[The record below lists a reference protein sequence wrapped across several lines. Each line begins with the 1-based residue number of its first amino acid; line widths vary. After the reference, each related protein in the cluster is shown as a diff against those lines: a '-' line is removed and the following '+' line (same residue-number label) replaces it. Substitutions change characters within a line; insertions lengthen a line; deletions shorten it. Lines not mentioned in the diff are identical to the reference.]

1 MTIVTVLFHLLVAAH
16 IAVVRLMGFAAVR
29 VRWTQRG
36 IAAVLVAGWL
46 SSSAHA
52 QTFERVDTPGGF
64 NRIQVILA
72 VADLDGDGRDDII
85 AGGQPNDGSET
96 VEDRLDKPP
105 VQVFLGNRDGRL
117 ELVPAEM
124 LPSIRA
130 RTPVAVTDDFNG
142 DGRLDFAV
150 FDAGVYVWAE
160 SSGYGNPPQLLLSTP
175 SGRFEHSAALADAV
189 REEHEQ
195 RPPPVPSPDPADLHI
210 KSATSGDIDNDGD
223 VDLWVQSGGGA
234 NVEEHF
240 MVNNGDG
247 TFTVDRD
254 NRATRPVLHA
264 QPPDGSQYW
273 GWDGGHFVDIDN
285 DGDLDLA
292 LGHIRDRGPLS
303 IDQYNTT
310 RSW

>member
-1 MTIVTVLFHLLVAAH
+1 MQVLL
-16 IAVVRLMGFAAVR
+16 G
-29 VRWTQRG
+29 TG
-36 IAAVLVAGWL
+36 
-46 SSSAHA
+46 
-52 QTFERVDTPGGF
+52 
-64 NRIQVILA
+64 
-72 VADLDGDGRDDII
+72 
-85 AGGQPNDGSET
+85 GGQ
-96 VEDRLDKPP
+96 
-105 VQVFLGNRDGRL
+105 L
-117 ELVPAEM
+117 ELAPVGM

-142 DGRLDFAV
+142 DGRLNFAV

-160 SSGYGNPPQLLLSTP
+160 SIGYGNLPQLLLSTP
-175 SGRFEHSAALADAV
+175 SGQFEHSAALADAV

-195 RPPPVPSPDPADLHI
+195 RPPRPVPSPDPADLHI

-264 QPPDGSQYW
+264 QPPDGSRYW
-273 GWDGGHFVDIDN
+273 GWDGGHFVDIDS

-292 LGHIRDRGPLS
+292 LGHIRDRGPLV
-303 IDQYNTT
+303 INQYNTVLVNDGAGYYPT
-310 RSW
+310 RIDLPRVRFLRRIHGGRLADALRRQ